1 MFKKAKENKKGFTLA
16 ELLIVVAIIAVLVA
30 ISIPI
35 FTSQLERARDAAS
48 VANLRSAYA
57 EAQASYLTETAANDN
72 VTIKMKDGA
81 VETIAVKNVQAKG
94 TVAKGVSDCSDLP
107 FPATNLTNMDN
118 TPENYTVTFTYDA
131 NGKITKVEAA
141 KTTA

>member
-1 MFKKAKENKKGFTLA
+1 MGR
-16 ELLIVVAIIAVLVA
+16 
-30 ISIPI
+30 IPI
-35 FTSQLERARDAAS
+35 FTAQLEKSRDAVT

-72 VTIKMKDGA
+72 VTITSDKGVVKS
-81 VETIAVKNVQAKG
+81 IAVKNVQAKG

-107 FPATNLTNMDN
+107 FTATSLTNMDD

-131 NGKITKVEAA
+131 NGKITGVSAA
-141 KTTA
+141 KTTD